1 MNLQKLT
8 KDELI
13 SLVNEIQS
21 SESSLNSN
29 SKLAESILE
38 LVHEAIAIVD
48 DKSTVWVNHRT
59 EELTG
64 WKKEELIGENFLR
77 FVHEEDRNL
86 VIENHK
92 KIFSGADNYKRS
104 YKFRIYNKKGEILW
118 LENRPTPYL
127 WKGKKASISFMLNIT
142 EQEETLKE
150 LKESKF
156 RYESVVQNSLEAI
169 IVMRD
174 FKLIFMNRTTEI
186 LYDEKYERLLG
197 SDITKF
203 IFPEDLPKVAEA
215 YRKRLKGEDVENRYV
230 VRMLTSKGKMFYG
243 EITAVILNWEGKP
256 ASMSFITD
264 VTDRVLAN
272 KKIEILNS
280 QYQTIISN
288 SLEGIFIHFDSQIVF
303 VNQSFADILKKT
315 TNELLGKRINEV
327 VVKED
332 ANLIEYNSLKLMEG
346 ESGINSYQVR
356 AYDSDGNLHWLVM
369 RSVSY
374 VWQNNKSILNFVFDI
389 TEQKKSERSLLEQND
404 LLETL
409 INSGTEDIIC
419 FLNSDGKIIKANK
432 TFIDFFGLSA
442 TSVINRDLLDISIY
456 SPAQKEYFNRL
467 NEVLRHSFFSRKKV
481 RADIELE
488 SADGIKHIFDLSI
501 VPLKDRNDEFNGLVF
516 SGRDVTTKR
525 HESKLL
531 KESER
536 NYKNTLHL
544 IKLISDSSPN
554 LIWAKDLDGKYIFTN
569 DKLRKLF
576 LGVDDYRYVLGKDES
591 EFVKEMLEK
600 YNYDE
605 NLFSFNQISKSYED
619 TALKSLEPVTAHV
632 SGNLNGEHYDF
643 SFYIAPLYDADDKL
657 IGTIGTANDITS
669 SIKKDEE
676 IKANEKNFRLLIHNF
691 PLAIIITSRNK
702 ILFYNNAFKKLS
714 GYNDDELRNFEF
726 ISLVSPTYRADAL
739 NFYGSEYN
747 FKAELKSLEF
757 EVITKENQTLT
768 VSANS
773 FRTQWGDKDAV
784 ITVLQDITEEKKHL
798 VEILRLSEAIKQS
811 PVGILI
817 TDLDDKIVFA
827 NPYVADL
834 TGFKLEEILGEDAR
848 AFYSDTDAC
857 SEIYDALV
865 SGDVWRGE
873 VSKKKKNGDLYW
885 ALCTVTPIKN
895 KEGKIINYLYVQFD
909 ITKRK
914 KMEEELIKARDK
926 AKKADK
932 LKAEFL
938 TLISHEIRTPINAL
952 LSFGG
957 MIRYE
962 LGDKIEE
969 DMKFA
974 FTSMEN
980 AGKRI
985 IRTIDLILN
994 MSELHTGT
1002 YDYSPKE
1009 IDILGLLAGVYLESK
1024 SAAER
1029 KGLELEFEDNLKNE
1043 TVYKDE
1049 YSLKQIFLNLVDNA
1063 IKFTD
1068 RGKVVIRTN
1077 KSSDNRVVVSVSDTG
1092 IGISEKS
1099 IRNIFLPFSQE
1110 DGGYTRKYEGNGLG
1124 LSLVKQYVELNK
1136 GELFIDSEKGKG
1148 STFTVKF

>member
-1 MNLQKLT
+1 MNLQKLS

-13 SLVNEIQS
+13 SLVYELQS
-21 SESSLNSN
+21 SDSGLNN
-29 SKLAESILE
+29 DPKFAESILE

-48 DKSTVWVNHRT
+48 EKSTVWVSRRT

-64 WKKEELIGENFLR
+64 WKKEELIGENFLS
-77 FVHEEDRNL
+77 FVYEEDRNP

-92 KIFSGADNYKRS
+92 IIFSGAENYKRS
-104 YKFRIYNKKGEILW
+104 YKFRIYNKKREILW
-118 LENRPTPYL
+118 VENRPTPYI
-127 WKGKKASISFMLNIT
+127 WQGKKVSISFMLDIT
-142 EQEETLKE
+142 EREKTLKE
-150 LKESKF
+150 LKESKS
-156 RYESVVQNSLEAI
+156 RYETVVQNSLEAI

-174 FKLIFMNRTTEI
+174 FKLIFTNRTTEI
-186 LYDEKYERLLG
+186 MYDEKYEHLLG
-197 SDITKF
+197 SDIKKF
-203 IFPEDLPKVAEA
+203 IHPEDLSVVVETYK
-215 YRKRLKGEDVENRYV
+215 KRLKGEYVENRYV

-243 EITAVILNWEGKP
+243 EISAVILNWEGEP
-256 ASMSFITD
+256 VTMCFITD

-272 KKIEILNS
+272 KKIEILNR
-280 QYQTIISN
+280 QYQTIISK

-315 TNELLGKRINEV
+315 TDELLGKRINEV

-332 ANLIEYNSLKLMEG
+332 ANLIEYNSLKLTEG
-346 ESGINSYQVR
+346 EPGINSYQVR

-369 RSVSY
+369 RSVLY
-374 VWQNNKSILNFVFDI
+374 VWQSDKSILNFVFDI
-389 TEQKKSERSLLEQND
+389 TEQKKSERTLLEQND

-419 FLNSDGKIIKANK
+419 FLDSDGKIIKANK

-442 TSVINRDLLDISIY
+442 SSVINRDLMDISVY
-456 SPAQKEYFNRL
+456 SPSQKEYFNRL
-467 NEVLRHSFFSRKKV
+467 NEVLRHSFFSREKI

-488 SADGIKHIFDLSI
+488 SAEGVKHIFDLSI

-525 HESKLL
+525 QESKLL

-536 NYKNTLHL
+536 KYKNTLHL
-544 IKLISDSSPN
+544 IKLIADSSPN

-576 LGVDDYRYVLGKDES
+576 LGVEDYRDVLGKDES
-591 EFVKEMLEK
+591 EFIEVMLEK

-605 NLFSFNQISKSYED
+605 NLFSFNQVSKSYED
-619 TALKSLEPVTAHV
+619 TALKSLEPVTVQV
-632 SGNLNGEHYDF
+632 SGKLNGEHYVF
-643 SFYIAPLYDADDKL
+643 SFYIAPLYDVDNKL
-657 IGTIGTANDITS
+657 IGTIGTANDITAN
-669 SIKKDEE
+669 IKKDEE

-691 PLAIIITSRNK
+691 PLAIIITTRNK

-714 GYNDDELRNFEF
+714 GNNDNELKSFEF
-726 ISLVSPTYRADAL
+726 ISFVSPTDRAKVL

-747 FKAELKSLEF
+747 FKADLKSLEF
-757 EVITKENQTLT
+757 EIITKENLTVT

-773 FRTQWGDKDAV
+773 FKTQWGDKDAV

-834 TGFKLEEILGEDAR
+834 TGYKLEEILGEDAR
-848 AFYSDTDAC
+848 AFYSDADSC
-857 SEIYDALV
+857 DEIYNALD
-865 SGDVWRGE
+865 SGEVWHGE
-873 VSKKKKNGDLYW
+873 VSKKKKNGELYW

-895 KEGKIINYLYVQFD
+895 NEGKNINYLYVQFD
-909 ITKRK
+909 ITERK

-969 DMKFA
+969 DLKFA

-994 MSELHTGT
+994 MSELQTGS
-1002 YDYSPKE
+1002 YDYRPKE
-1009 IDILGLLAGVYLESK
+1009 IDISGLLAGIYLESK
-1024 SAAER
+1024 AAAER
-1029 KGLELEFEDNLKNE
+1029 KGLELRFEDNLKNE

-1063 IKFTD
+1063 IKYTD
-1068 RGKVVIRTN
+1068 KGKVVIRTD
-1077 KSSDNRVVVSVSDTG
+1077 KSSDNRIVVTVSDTG
-1092 IGISEKS
+1092 IGISEKYKKY
-1099 IRNIFLPFSQE
+1099 IFRPFSQE
-1110 DGGYTRKYEGNGLG
+1110 DKGYTRKYEGNGLG
-1124 LSLVKQYVELNK
+1124 LPLVKQYVELNK
-1136 GELFIDSEKGKG
+1136 GELIIESEKGKG